1 MSIEIES
8 LWNKNLMFLGAKKEI
23 KKTCNPSGNAC
34 DLLELLFTDD
44 TLVFCEPSLDQLTY

>member
-1 MSIEIES
+1 MNIEIES